1 MAPANPPT
9 PVTPGR
15 PATGKPA
22 SGRALNVLLGLA
34 AAVAIGGVAFT
45 IGRSTAPVA
54 AATGAFGPGGFGNGN
69 GLPGASF
76 APGASG
82 FPGGP
87 GGFNRGGG
95 LTVTGTVESIDG
107 DTITIRTAD
116 GSTMTI
122 TTDSATTYHESTVA
136 AAGDVTPGAS
146 ISVRLGGDG
155 AGGPGASGVPSLTA
169 TDVTVDR

>member
-1 MAPANPPT
+1 MSPVNPTP

-15 PATGKPA
+15 HATGKPA

-54 AATGAFGPGGFGNGN
+54 AVTGAFGPGGLGN

-95 LTVTGTVESIDG
+95 LTVTGTVDSIDG
-107 DTITIRTAD
+107 DTITIRIAD

-136 AAGDVTPGAS
+136 AASDVTPGAS